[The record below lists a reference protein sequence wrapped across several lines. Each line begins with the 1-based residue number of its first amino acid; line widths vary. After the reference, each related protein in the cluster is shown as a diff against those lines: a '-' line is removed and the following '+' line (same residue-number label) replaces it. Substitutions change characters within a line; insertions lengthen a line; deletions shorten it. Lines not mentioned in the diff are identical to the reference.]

1 MFKHLHMNLLGFY
14 LSATIY
20 ITIKNPAFVEM
31 SQQELSFGKKNR
43 FEPLFPRGNL
53 NNFLCFSI
61 KT

>member
-1 MFKHLHMNLLGFY
+1 MNLLGFY